1 MSESKKPSVDRRG
14 FLKGA
19 AAGAALAAQVPLAAA
34 QQNRGGAPVAA
45 KPEPETGPAA
55 AKAEVLTTDRPGG
68 DFAVDVLKSLGFEY
82 ACANPSSSL
91 KGLHESLINYGGN
104 QNPEYI
110 LCMHE
115 ESAVAMAHGY
125 AKIEGKPPGRYGARN
140 RWIAARSHGGLQRA
154 LRSRPDCHHCRQ

>member
-19 AAGAALAAQVPLAAA
+19 AAGAALAAQVPLAVA
-34 QQNRGGAPVAA
+34 QNRGAAPVAA
-45 KPEPETGPAA
+45 KPELETAPAA

-104 QNPEYI
+104 QSPEYI

-115 ESAVAMAHGY
+115 ES
-125 AKIEGKPPGRYGARN
+125 
-140 RWIAARSHGGLQRA
+140 
-154 LRSRPDCHHCRQ
+154 